1 MGWWEAGA
9 RQSPPG
15 RHPRSNMPKALFR
28 SRQCPLDADGEGLE
42 VSSHRPRDTPIG
54 TAEMTDALGADDVGW
69 EEDSQGEGE
78 TILPKSNLA
87 PLPLEPPFQ
96 PMLLAGQKHWP
107 RPGRAN
113 PRRLPRRTNPIIRI
127 SNIQVS
133 NRKDDAANENDLPLV
148 RRKRSRPPL
157 QHPPNPRNER
167 NRVCCL

>member
-1 MGWWEAGA
+1 MSKKKQLFRLQSFLSIRQILQMHCRGTQRTKR

-15 RHPRSNMPKALFR
+15 RHPRSNMPKEAYCVS
-28 SRQCPLDADGEGLE
+28 SRPLDADGEGLE

-96 PMLLAGQKHWP
+96 PMLLAV
-107 RPGRAN
+107 
-113 PRRLPRRTNPIIRI
+113 I
-127 SNIQVS
+127 SQQY
-133 NRKDDAANENDLPLV
+133 APLKNV
-148 RRKRSRPPL
+148 NHR
-157 QHPPNPRNER
+157 
-167 NRVCCL
+167 